1 MPVDKLKN
9 TIADFKA
16 NLKGN
21 TITIHSKEYANV
33 AFRVGILRKNL
44 GTDATIK
51 SELIFHDDKRVI
63 VKSEIWIDG
72 KLIST
77 GLAEELRSSS
87 RINQL
92 SALEVCESSSV
103 GRAAAFLG
111 LTNDN
116 IASSQEVS
124 NAIVASDTKLTA
136 ALVELGKVSH
146 LGSYRSWLSTNQ
158 KLMEEVK
165 GSNPLAY
172 SEFLV
177 RFNQIKNKLEAKIGV
192 IQNG

>member
-1 MPVDKLKN
+1 MSADKLKN

-21 TITIHSKEYANV
+21 TFTIHSKEYANV

-92 SALEVCESSSV
+92 SATEVAETSAV
-103 GRAAAFLG
+103 GRACAMAG
-111 LTNDN
+111 LTNDK
-116 IASSQEVS
+116 IASAEEVS
-124 NAIVASDTKLTA
+124 GAIVASDKKLTA
-136 ALVELGKVSH
+136 ALTDLNKVSH
-146 LGSYRSWLSTNQ
+146 LGSYRSWLTTNQ
-158 KLMEEVK
+158 KLMQEVK
-165 GSNPLAY
+165 AKNPLAY
-172 SEFLV
+172 AEFLEK
-177 RFNQIKNKLEAKIGV
+177 FNKIKNKLETNGV
-192 IQNG
+192 IKNG

>member
-1 MPVDKLKN
+1 MSADKLKN

-136 ALVELGKVSH
+136 ALSELDKVSH
-146 LGSYRSWLSTNQ
+146 LGSYRSWLTTNQ
-158 KLMEEVK
+158 KLMQEVK

-172 SEFLV
+172 SEFLI
-177 RFNQIKNKLEAKIGV
+177 RFNQIKNKLETNGV
-192 IQNG
+192 IKNG

>member
-1 MPVDKLKN
+1 MSSDKLKN

-136 ALVELGKVSH
+136 ALSELDKVSH
-146 LGSYRSWLSTNQ
+146 LGSYRSWLTTNQ
-158 KLMEEVK
+158 KLMQEVK

-172 SEFLV
+172 SEFLI
-177 RFNQIKNKLEAKIGV
+177 RFNQIKNKLEANGV